1 MNNDL
6 FIGYSLI
13 FASMA
18 PYPTATRVSPAAG
31 SSGAEKGKHAGCTK
45 SGTSH
50 DGTYY
55 SLAGIYVRIN
65 ADGK

>member
-1 MNNDL
+1 
-6 FIGYSLI
+6 
-13 FASMA
+13 MA